1 VSTTIPE
8 HARTAEE
15 ELPMAIQIRALIV
28 EDSPVDAL
36 VIVRE
41 LQKDGFDPI
50 YERVQTEAELRSALE
65 HPWDVILAD
74 FVIPEFGGLDA
85 LAVLQELGLDIPF
98 IMVSGKMGE
107 DFAVEA
113 MKAGVQDYIVKNNLS
128 RLGPALRRELKE
140 ADDRRQRR
148 RTEEALREIEERFK
162 ATFEQAAVG
171 LAHLTPDG
179 GFLRTNRK
187 LSEIVGYPEKELS
200 ELTLDDL
207 SHPDDR
213 DKDAHQHDL
222 LIIGQ
227 IPTYAVEKRFLRRE
241 GSRVWVNLTISKVS
255 GQTGETK
262 YLIAVIEDI
271 SGRKKSERAL
281 RESERKFRFVFE
293 GASIGIAMIDMEGKF
308 SSCNYAFSS
317 MLHFSEKEVVGRQ
330 LTAFTHPDDRA
341 SVLELHNRLL
351 NGRMDQYQFEQRFHR
366 KDGQVIWGRFN
377 VSLIHDDQGRPQFA
391 LAMVEDVTT
400 RKYAE
405 EKIQYMALY
414 DAVTDLPNR
423 TLFFDR
429 LHQAVSRAHRNQ
441 YVFALL
447 FIDLDRFKEINDMHG
462 HSTGD
467 KVLKEVALRL
477 KECIR
482 ETDTACRLGGDEFAI
497 ILQDIQ
503 EIAFAEKVAQKII
516 RSISRP
522 FVLGEIVCSLSA
534 SIGISFY
541 PFDGED
547 VDILIKNADLAMYRV
562 KRSTRNAYLL
572 FSETFS
578 VPE

>member
-1 VSTTIPE
+1 
-8 HARTAEE
+8 
-15 ELPMAIQIRALIV
+15 MATQLRALIV

-36 VIVRE
+36 VLVRE
-41 LQKDGFDPI
+41 LQKAGFNPT
-50 YERVQTEAELRSALE
+50 YERVETEDGLRQALKRG
-65 HPWDVILAD
+65 WDVILAD
-74 FVIPEFGGLDA
+74 YVIPDFGGLEA
-85 LAVLQELGLDIPF
+85 LGIVHEQNLDIPF

-107 DFAVEA
+107 EFAVEA
-113 MKAGVQDYIVKNNLS
+113 MKAGVQDYIVKSNLS
-128 RLGPALRRELKE
+128 RLGPALRRELSE
-140 ADDRRQRR
+140 AEVRRQRR
-148 RTEEALREIEERFK
+148 KAEEALKEIEERFK

-179 GFLRTNRK
+179 GFLRTNHK
-187 LSEIVGYPEKELS
+187 IGEIVGYDEQELS
-200 ELTLDDL
+200 TRSLNDL
-207 SHPDDR
+207 SHPEDR
-213 DKDAHQHDL
+213 DKDSTQFSL
-222 LIIGQ
+222 LLDGQ
-227 IPTYAVEKRFLRRE
+227 IPTYDVEKRFVRRD
-241 GSRVWVNLTISKVS
+241 GSRIWVNLTMSMVS
-255 GQTGETK
+255 GPNGRPK

-271 SGRKKSERAL
+271 SARKKSERAL

-293 GASIGIAMIDMEGKF
+293 GASIGIAMLDMEGRF
-308 SSCNYAFSS
+308 TSCNYSFSS
-317 MLHFSEKEVVGRQ
+317 MLHFGEGEVVGEAF
-330 LTAFTHPDDRA
+330 TAFTHPEDRA
-341 SVLELHNRLL
+341 PVLELHQRLL
-351 NGRMDQYQFEQRFHR
+351 TGKMDQYQFEQRFHR
-366 KDGQVIWGRFN
+366 KDGQIIWGRLN

-391 LAMVEDVTT
+391 LAMVEDVTN

-414 DAVTDLPNR
+414 DAITDLPNR

-477 KECIR
+477 KECVR

-522 FVLGEIVCSLSA
+522 FLFGDVVCSLGA

-547 VDILIKNADLAMYRV
+547 VDILIKNADSAMYRV
-562 KRSTRNAYLL
+562 KKSTKNDYLL
-572 FSETFS
+572 FSDMVS
-578 VPE
+578 I

>member
-1 VSTTIPE
+1 
-8 HARTAEE
+8 
-15 ELPMAIQIRALIV
+15 MATQLRALIV

-36 VIVRE
+36 VLVRE
-41 LQKDGFDPI
+41 LQKAGFNPT
-50 YERVQTEAELRSALE
+50 YERVETEDGLRQALKRG
-65 HPWDVILAD
+65 WDVILAD
-74 FVIPEFGGLDA
+74 YVIPDFGGLEA
-85 LAVLQELGLDIPF
+85 LGIVHEQNLDIPF

-107 DFAVEA
+107 EFAVEA
-113 MKAGVQDYIVKNNLS
+113 MKAGVQDYIVKSNLS
-128 RLGPALRRELKE
+128 RLGPALRRELSE
-140 ADDRRQRR
+140 AEVRRQRR
-148 RTEEALREIEERFK
+148 KAEEALKEIEERFK

-179 GFLRTNRK
+179 GFLRTNHK
-187 LSEIVGYPEKELS
+187 IGEIVGYDEQELS
-200 ELTLDDL
+200 TRSLNDL
-207 SHPDDR
+207 SHPEDR
-213 DKDAHQHDL
+213 DKDSTQFSL
-222 LIIGQ
+222 LLDGQ
-227 IPTYAVEKRFLRRE
+227 IPTYDVEKRFVRRD
-241 GSRVWVNLTISKVS
+241 GSRIWVNLTMSMVS
-255 GQTGETK
+255 GSNGRPK

-271 SGRKKSERAL
+271 SARKKSERAL

-293 GASIGIAMIDMEGKF
+293 GASIGIAMLDMEGRF
-308 SSCNYAFSS
+308 TSCNYSFSS
-317 MLHFSEKEVVGRQ
+317 MLHFGEGEVVGEAF
-330 LTAFTHPDDRA
+330 TAFTHPEDRA
-341 SVLELHNRLL
+341 PVLELHQRLL
-351 NGRMDQYQFEQRFHR
+351 TGKMDQYQFEQRFHR
-366 KDGQVIWGRFN
+366 KDGQIIWGRLN

-391 LAMVEDVTT
+391 LAMVEDVTN

-414 DAVTDLPNR
+414 DAITDLPNR

-477 KECIR
+477 KECVR

-522 FVLGEIVCSLSA
+522 FLFGDVVCSLGA

-547 VDILIKNADLAMYRV
+547 VDILIKNADSAMYRV
-562 KRSTRNAYLL
+562 KKSTKNDYLL
-572 FSETFS
+572 FSDMVS
-578 VPE
+578 I